1 MISVDEAV
9 EIVINNTDVLEPR
22 LITINEA
29 MGFFL
34 AEDIISDIDMPP
46 FNRSAMD
53 GYALIAEDIEDVPC
67 DLEVI
72 ETISAGCAPEKQVR
86 KGLASKIMTGAIV
99 PEGADTVIMVEDTE
113 SIDNG
118 ARVRI
123 MKQTK
128 KGKNIALK
136 GEDVESG
143 QVVLKKGQ
151 EVRPQEIGVLASVG
165 AERFKVFRSP
175 NVGIIATGDELVEIN
190 VKPGAGQI
198 RNSNGYSLA
207 AQARQI
213 VNDVEILEV
222 AADNQE
228 KICSIIELGLKKD
241 VLILSGGVSMGDYD
255 FVGKVLKEMEVEV
268 FFEKVSLR
276 PGKPTLFAKKGRTH
290 IFALPGNP
298 VATFV
303 TFELFVYPAIR
314 KMRRSASLTKPVITA
329 VLETDYI
336 AKKKRTEYRPAYIK
350 LCDGKFRVKPVN
362 WHGSGDL
369 LSITNANCLLIV
381 PEEIQKMDANQDVN
395 VMLLSALSAN
405 ENI

>member
-9 EIVINNTDVLEPR
+9 EIVINNTEVLESR

-29 MGFFL
+29 LGYTI
-34 AEDIISDIDMPP
+34 AEEIISDIDMPP

-53 GYALIAEDIEDVPC
+53 GYALIAEDIKNVLCNLD
-67 DLEVI
+67 VI
-72 ETISAGCAPEKQVR
+72 ETISAGCSPEKQVR
-86 KGLASKIMTGAIV
+86 KGAASKIMTGAIV

-113 SIDNG
+113 SVDNG
-118 ARVRI
+118 ARVRV

-136 GEDVESG
+136 GEDVQSG
-143 QVVLKKGQ
+143 QVVVKKGQ
-151 EVRPQEIGVLASVG
+151 KIRPQEVGVLASVG

-190 VKPGAGQI
+190 VKPEHGQI

-207 AQARQI
+207 AQARQV

-255 FVGKVLKEMEVEV
+255 LVGRALEDMKVEI

-276 PGKPTLFAKKGRTH
+276 PGKPTLFAKKGSTH

-314 KMRRSASLTKPVITA
+314 KMMGLSSFKRPVIKAT
-329 VLETDYI
+329 LETDYI
-336 AKKKRTEYRPAYIK
+336 AKKKRTEYRPAYIS

-369 LSITNANCLLIV
+369 LSITHANCLLIV
-381 PEEIQKMDANQDVN
+381 PEDAENMQSNQDVN
-395 VMLLSALSAN
+395 VMLLSGLFTN
-405 ENI
+405 